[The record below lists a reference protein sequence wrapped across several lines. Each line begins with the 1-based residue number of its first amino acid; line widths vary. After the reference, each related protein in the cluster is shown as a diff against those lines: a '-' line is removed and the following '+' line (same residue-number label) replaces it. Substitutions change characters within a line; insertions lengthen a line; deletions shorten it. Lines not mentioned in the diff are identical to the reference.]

1 MKSVYVFWLFI
12 LAFFTEKKQVLAQNT
27 FSLKGKI
34 TEQKTH
40 AAIAYANLFD
50 STQQIYAASDS
61 NGFFEIQLKAGKYT
75 FEVSSV
81 GYQTV
86 FKQIDLT
93 KNTEIK
99 IELKQDIQLDEVLVT
114 TNKINKTAQTNAAG
128 LTTLSSMSIE
138 RLPAFLGEKDIMKAV
153 LLTPG
158 IQSGQEGARGI
169 FVRGGSPDQNLVL
182 YHHAPVYN
190 VAHIYNFLSVFT
202 LESVNKMDIHK
213 SYIPVQFGGR
223 LSSVLDIEPNF
234 GNTNT
239 WKGDYSIS
247 FITQKFHIEGPLKKD
262 KTSFNFSIR
271 DCHAGLFLYPLS
283 KKQYKS
289 ASGNEGSIAYYFYDM
304 NAAIK
309 HKVNDQNT
317 FLWSFYVGQDFY
329 NFTELK
335 ATNNTKKTEKRSTD
349 KRLRWMNAVN
359 TLEWNTTFR
368 KLNISNYYNFSW
380 YQLNPKQYLGL
391 ETTKHPS
398 EIKTN
403 SVTDYFTKS
412 RIMENGWQTNIDH
425 AINQMHRLN
434 YGFKIS
440 DRSFLINKVNY
451 TVRDTLN
458 RIVDQNEY
466 KNPTVN
472 GIDFYVYLDYLFT
485 WKDKLEWKTGVQ
497 LFTYTASKKT
507 FVYGLPRT
515 EIIYH
520 PIAGMSMRASAGY
533 NVQPLHLLTNN
544 TGDIQND
551 VWVPATK
558 NIVPETAW
566 QVSGGVQYDHPKGYT
581 ASIDGY
587 YKKMDHLT
595 EYKYAASYLIDKIPW
610 ENQLINTGKGEAYG
624 MEVYFAK
631 TKGQFTA
638 WCKYNL
644 GWSTRQFPELNQGK
658 KFFYKYDRRHDVS
671 IVLQY
676 KMKKHFDFS
685 IAWTYGT
692 GWRMTTPTASYAS
705 DGTIYD
711 YDAANQPLLGTQNM
725 ITNWNEKNNYILPAY
740 HHLDIGMN
748 YTKQAKRVIHQLNV
762 SVYNV
767 YNNFNIF
774 TVYSDGSTDAN
785 GNKYQK
791 YMKLSL
797 FPVMPSIGY
806 SVKFEIKKDQN
817 HPVEK

>member
-1 MKSVYVFWLFI
+1 MKNVYFLCLLLISVTLHGYGQNRFI
-12 LAFFTEKKQVLAQNT
+12 
-27 FSLKGKI
+27 LKGKI
-34 TEQKTH
+34 TEQKSS
-40 AAIAYANLFD
+40 AVIAYANLFD
-50 STQQIYAASDS
+50 SIQNIYAATDS
-61 NGFFEIQLKAGKYT
+61 NGHFEIQLNEGKYS
-75 FEVSSV
+75 FEISSV
-81 GYQTV
+81 GYQTI
-86 FKQIDLT
+86 FKEINLI
-93 KNTEIK
+93 KNTELK
-99 IELKQDIQLDEVLVT
+99 IELKQDIQLDEIVVSSD
-114 TNKINKTAQTNAAG
+114 KINKTAQNNSSG
-128 LTTLSSMSIE
+128 MTTLSSMSVE

-182 YHHAPVYN
+182 FHHAPIYN

-202 LESVNKMDIHK
+202 LESISKMDIHK

-223 LSSVLDIEPNF
+223 LSAVLDIEPNF
-234 GNTNT
+234 GNTDS

-247 FITQKFHIEGPLKKD
+247 FITQKFHIEGPIKKN

-289 ASGNEGSIAYYFYDM
+289 ASGNEGSIAYYFFDM
-304 NAAIK
+304 NSAIK
-309 HKVNDQNT
+309 HQVNEKNT
-317 FLWSFYVGQDFY
+317 FSWSFYVGQDFY

-335 ATNNTKKTEKRSTD
+335 VTNTTKKTEKRSTD
-349 KRLRWMNAVN
+349 KRLKWMNAVN
-359 TLEWNTTFR
+359 TLEWNTKFK
-368 KLNISNYYNFSW
+368 KLNISNFYNFSW

-391 ETTKHPS
+391 EQIKQPS
-398 EIKTN
+398 GDKTN
-403 SVTDYFTKS
+403 TSTDYFTKS
-412 RIMENGWQTNIDH
+412 RIMEHGWQTNIEH
-425 AINQMHRLN
+425 TINKMHLLN

-440 DRSFLINKVNY
+440 DRNFLINKVNY
-451 TVRDTLN
+451 TVRDTLGN
-458 RIVDQNEY
+458 VVDEKEF

-472 GIDFYVYLDYLFT
+472 AIDFYVYADYLFT
-485 WKDKLEWKTGVQ
+485 WKDKLELKGGLQ
-497 LFTYTASKKT
+497 LFTYTASKKA
-507 FVYGLPRT
+507 FFYALPRA

-520 PIAGMSMRASAGY
+520 PIVGMSMRASAGY
-533 NVQPLHLLTNN
+533 SVQPLHLLTNN

-558 NIVPETAW
+558 NIAPETAW
-566 QVSGGVQYDHPKGYT
+566 QVSGGVQYDHPKGYS

-595 EYKYAASYLIDKIPW
+595 DYKFGTTFLSDRIPW
-610 ENQLINTGKGEAYG
+610 ETQMINTGKGEAYG
-624 MEVYFAK
+624 LEVFFAK

-658 KFFYKYDRRHDVS
+658 PFFYKYDRRHDVS
-671 IVLQY
+671 FVLQY
-676 KMKKHFDFS
+676 KLKKHFDFS

-692 GWRMTTPTASYAS
+692 GWRMTTPTSSYAS
-705 DGTIYD
+705 DLTIVSYD
-711 YDAANQPLLGTQNM
+711 QANIPLVGTQAM
-725 ITNWNEKNNYILPAY
+725 ITNWNERNNYILPAY

-748 YTKQAKRVIHQLNV
+748 YTKDAKRVQHILNV

-774 TVYSDGSTDAN
+774 TVYQDGDTDIN
-785 GNKYQK
+785 GNKYKK
-791 YMKLSL
+791 YVKLSI
-797 FPVMPSIGY
+797 FPILPSIGY
-806 SVKFEIKKDQN
+806 SVKFQLKKDKNQ
-817 HPVEK
+817 PTEK

>member
-1 MKSVYVFWLFI
+1 MISVTLHGYGQNRFI
-12 LAFFTEKKQVLAQNT
+12 
-27 FSLKGKI
+27 LKGKI
-34 TEQKTH
+34 TEQKSS
-40 AAIAYANLFD
+40 AVIAYANLFD
-50 STQQIYAASDS
+50 SIQNIYAATDS
-61 NGFFEIQLKAGKYT
+61 NGHFEIQLNEGKYS
-75 FEVSSV
+75 FEISSV
-81 GYQTV
+81 GYQTI
-86 FKQIDLT
+86 FKEINLI
-93 KNTEIK
+93 KNTELK
-99 IELKQDIQLDEVLVT
+99 IELKQDIQLDEIVVSSD
-114 TNKINKTAQTNAAG
+114 KINKTAQNNSSG
-128 LTTLSSMSIE
+128 MTTLSSMSVE

-182 YHHAPVYN
+182 FHHAPIYN

-202 LESVNKMDIHK
+202 LESISKMDIHK

-223 LSSVLDIEPNF
+223 LSAVLDIEPNF
-234 GNTNT
+234 GNTDS

-247 FITQKFHIEGPLKKD
+247 FITQKFHIEGPIKKN

-289 ASGNEGSIAYYFYDM
+289 ASGNEGSIAYYFFDM

-309 HKVNDQNT
+309 HQVNEKNT
-317 FLWSFYVGQDFY
+317 FSWSFYVGQDFY

-335 ATNNTKKTEKRSTD
+335 VTNTTKKTEKRSTD
-349 KRLRWMNAVN
+349 KRLKWMNAVN
-359 TLEWNTTFR
+359 TLEWNTKFK
-368 KLNISNYYNFSW
+368 KLNISNFYNFSW

-391 ETTKHPS
+391 EQIKQPS
-398 EIKTN
+398 GDKTN
-403 SVTDYFTKS
+403 TSTDYFTKS
-412 RIMENGWQTNIDH
+412 RIMEHGWQTNIEH
-425 AINQMHRLN
+425 TINKMHLLN

-440 DRSFLINKVNY
+440 DRNFLINKVNY
-451 TVRDTLN
+451 TVRDTLGN
-458 RIVDQNEY
+458 VVDEKEF

-472 GIDFYVYLDYLFT
+472 AIDFYAYADYLFT
-485 WKDKLEWKTGVQ
+485 WKDKLELKGGLQ
-497 LFTYTASKKT
+497 LFTYTASKKA
-507 FVYGLPRT
+507 FFYALPRA

-520 PIAGMSMRASAGY
+520 PIVGMSMRASAGY
-533 NVQPLHLLTNN
+533 SVQPLHLLTNN

-558 NIVPETAW
+558 NIAPETAW
-566 QVSGGVQYDHPKGYT
+566 QVSGGVQYDHPKGYS

-595 EYKYAASYLIDKIPW
+595 DYKFGTTFLSDRIPW
-610 ENQLINTGKGEAYG
+610 ETQMINTGKGEAYG
-624 MEVYFAK
+624 LEVFFAK

-658 KFFYKYDRRHDVS
+658 PFFYKYDRRHDVS
-671 IVLQY
+671 FVLQY
-676 KMKKHFDFS
+676 KLKKHFDFS

-692 GWRMTTPTASYAS
+692 GWRMTTPTSSYAS
-705 DGTIYD
+705 DLTIVSYD
-711 YDAANQPLLGTQNM
+711 QANIPLVGTQAM
-725 ITNWNEKNNYILPAY
+725 ITNWNERNNYILPAY

-748 YTKQAKRVIHQLNV
+748 YTKDAKRVQHILNV

-774 TVYSDGSTDAN
+774 TVYQDGDTDID
-785 GNKYQK
+785 GNKYKK
-791 YMKLSL
+791 YVKLSI
-797 FPVMPSIGY
+797 FPILPSIGY
-806 SVKFEIKKDQN
+806 SVKFQLKKDKNQ
-817 HPVEK
+817 PTEK

>member
-1 MKSVYVFWLFI
+1 MKNACILWILFFAVITAGYSQNSYV
-12 LAFFTEKKQVLAQNT
+12 
-27 FSLKGKI
+27 LKGKV

-40 AAIAYANLFD
+40 EFIPFTNLYD
-50 STQQIYAASDS
+50 SVQNIHIVADS
-61 NGFFEIQLKAGKYT
+61 NGYFEIKLNAGTYS
-75 FEVSSV
+75 FEISSV
-81 GYQTV
+81 GYQTIY
-86 FKQIDLT
+86 KNIDLT
-93 KNTEIK
+93 KDVDVK
-99 IELKQDIQLDEVLVT
+99 IELRQDVALDEIIVT
-114 TNKINKTAQTNAAG
+114 TDKINKTAQNNAAG
-128 LTTLSSMSIE
+128 LTTLSSMSVE

-182 YHHAPVYN
+182 FHHAPIYN

-202 LESVNKMDIHK
+202 LESVSKMDIHK

-234 GNTNT
+234 GNTQT

-262 KTSFNFSIR
+262 RTSFNFSLR

-304 NAAIK
+304 NMAIK
-309 HKVNDQNT
+309 HQVNEKNT
-317 FLWSFYVGQDFY
+317 FSWSFYLGQDFY
-329 NFTELK
+329 NFSELK
-335 ATNNTKKTEKRSTD
+335 VVNTFKKTERRSTD
-349 KRLRWMNAVN
+349 KRIKWMNAAN
-359 TLEWNTTFR
+359 TFEWNTKFK

-380 YQLNPKQYLGL
+380 YQLTPKQFLSVD
-391 ETTKHPS
+391 ETKF
-398 EIKTN
+398 N
-403 SVTDYFTKS
+403 SRVRTSTSTDYYTRS
-412 RIMENGWQTNIDH
+412 RIMENGWQTNIEH
-425 AINQMHRLN
+425 IINKQHQLN
-434 YGFKIS
+434 YGIKFS
-440 DRSFLINKVNY
+440 DRNFLINKVNY
-451 TVRDTLN
+451 SIKDTLGN
-458 RIVDQNEY
+458 VVDKKEF

-472 GIDFYVYLDYLFT
+472 AIDFYAYADYLFS
-485 WKDKLEWKTGVQ
+485 WKEKLELKLGLQ
-497 LFTYTASKKT
+497 LFTYAAAKKT
-507 FVYGLPRT
+507 FFYALPRA

-520 PIAGMSMRASAGY
+520 PVKGMSMRASAGY
-533 NVQPLHLLTNN
+533 TVQPLHLLTNN

-558 NIVPETAW
+558 NIAPETAW
-566 QVSGGVQYDHPKGYT
+566 QFSGGMQYDHPKGYT
-581 ASIDGY
+581 ISLDGY
-587 YKKMDHLT
+587 YKTMNHLT
-595 EYKYAASYLIDKIPW
+595 DYKYGITYLVDKIPW
-610 ENQLINTGKGEAYG
+610 EKQMINTGKGEAYG
-624 MEVYFAK
+624 MEFFFAK

-644 GWSTRQFPELNQGK
+644 SWSTRQFPELNQGK
-658 KFFYKYDRRHDVS
+658 PFFYKYDRRHDIS

-685 IAWTYGT
+685 VAWTYGT

-705 DGTIYD
+705 DYTIYT
-711 YDAANQPLLGTQNM
+711 YDQANEPLLGTQNM
-725 ITNWNEKNNYILPAY
+725 ITDWNEKNNYVLPAY

-748 YTKQAKRVIHQLNV
+748 YTKQAKRVQHQLNV

-774 TVYSDGSTDAN
+774 TVYQDGSTDMN

-791 YMKLSL
+791 YTKLSL

-806 SVKFEIKKDQN
+806 TVKFEIKKDKTNPQ
-817 HPVEK
+817 EK

>member
-1 MKSVYVFWLFI
+1 MKNVYLLCLLLISVTLLGYGQNSFI
-12 LAFFTEKKQVLAQNT
+12 
-27 FSLKGKI
+27 LKGKI
-34 TEQKTH
+34 TEQKTR
-40 AAIAYANLFD
+40 AVIAYANLFD
-50 STQQIYAASDS
+50 SIQNIYAATDS
-61 NGFFEIQLKAGKYT
+61 NGHFEIQLNEGKYS
-75 FEVSSV
+75 FEITSV
-81 GYQTV
+81 GYQTI
-86 FKQIDLT
+86 FKEINLI
-93 KNTEIK
+93 KNTELK
-99 IELKQDIQLDEVLVT
+99 IELKQDVQLDEIVVSSD
-114 TNKINKTAQTNAAG
+114 KINKTAQNNSSG
-128 LTTLSSMSIE
+128 MTTLSSMSVE

-182 YHHAPVYN
+182 FHHAPIYN

-202 LESVNKMDIHK
+202 LESISKMDIHK

-223 LSSVLDIEPNF
+223 LSAVLDIEPNF
-234 GNTNT
+234 GNTDS

-247 FITQKFHIEGPLKKD
+247 FITQKFHIEGPIKKN

-289 ASGNEGSIAYYFYDM
+289 ASGNEGSIAYYFFDM

-309 HKVNDQNT
+309 HQVNEKNT
-317 FLWSFYVGQDFY
+317 FSWSFYVGQDFY
-329 NFTELK
+329 NFSELK
-335 ATNNTKKTEKRSTD
+335 VTNTTKKTEKRTTD
-349 KRLRWMNAVN
+349 KRLKWMNAVN
-359 TLEWNTTFR
+359 TFEWNTKFK

-380 YQLNPKQYLGL
+380 YQLNPKQYLSL
-391 ETTKHPS
+391 EQIKLPSKDKTTTS
-398 EIKTN
+398 
-403 SVTDYFTKS
+403 TDYFTKS
-412 RIMENGWQTNIDH
+412 RIMEHGWQTNVEH
-425 AINQMHRLN
+425 AINKMHLLN
-434 YGFKIS
+434 YGFKLS
-440 DRSFLINKVNY
+440 DRNFLINKVNY
-451 TVRDTLN
+451 KVRDTLGN
-458 RIVDQNEY
+458 VVDEKEF

-472 GIDFYVYLDYLFT
+472 AIDFYAYADYLFT
-485 WKDKLEWKTGVQ
+485 WKDKLELKGGLQ

-507 FVYGLPRT
+507 FFYALPRG
-515 EIIYH
+515 EIIFH
-520 PIAGMSMRASAGY
+520 PFKGMSMRASAGY
-533 NVQPLHLLTNN
+533 SVQPLHLLTNN

-558 NIVPETAW
+558 NIAPETAW

-595 EYKYAASYLIDKIPW
+595 DYKFGTTFLSDRIPW
-610 ENQLINTGKGEAYG
+610 EIQMINSGKGEAYG
-624 MEVYFAK
+624 LELFFAK

-658 KFFYKYDRRHDVS
+658 PFFYKYDRRHDVS
-671 IVLQY
+671 FVLQY
-676 KMKKHFDFS
+676 KLKKHFDFS

-692 GWRMTTPTASYAS
+692 GWRMTTPTSSYAS
-705 DGTIYD
+705 DFTIASYD
-711 YDAANQPLLGTQNM
+711 QANEPLFGTQGM
-725 ITNWNEKNNYILPAY
+725 ITNWNERNNYILPAY

-748 YTKQAKRVIHQLNV
+748 YTKDAKRVQHILNV

-774 TVYSDGSTDAN
+774 TVYQDGDTDIN
-785 GNKYQK
+785 GNKYKK
-791 YMKLSL
+791 YVKLSI
-797 FPVMPSIGY
+797 FPILPSIGY
-806 SVKFEIKKDQN
+806 SVKFQLKKDKNQ
-817 HPVEK
+817 PTEK